1 MTEPFN
7 ACNGIEITMDPDREG
22 KVYLVGRRARGDEG
36 QYLDTHATAGP
47 EGIVALREFFQHER
61 DEELGRWRDPD
72 NPRLT
77 VYPTEG
83 YETDEITIL
92 DDVDAETYA
101 ITRARA
107 ERSQGGWWHDT
118 AKAYFEAHPERK
130 PWEDAKDGEIWEFIL
145 GCSSGQYLADGGRFF
160 LLPLRAPSDPGWK
173 PASFASNFETGERIW
188 PEDAS

>member
-1 MTEPFN
+1 MNDFTASNGVSVSRQPPVTDRGSWLMVDGHMTSPN
-7 ACNGIEITMDPDREG
+7 DA
-22 KVYLVGRRARGDEG
+22 
-36 QYLDTHATAGP
+36 Q
-47 EGIVALREFFQHER
+47 ALREFFQHER
-61 DEELGRWRDPD
+61 DEALGRWRDPD

-92 DDVDAETYA
+92 DEVDAETYT
-101 ITRARA
+101 ITRAQA

-130 PWEDAKDGEIWEFIL
+130 PAAEAKAGEVWELTIDDGSEHTVFIH
-145 GCSSGQYLADGGRFF
+145 ADRTMGGRDGVSAGGAYF
-160 LLPLRAPSDPGWK
+160 DIDD
-173 PASFASNFETGERIW
+173 ASNVVSARKVWG

>member
-1 MTEPFN
+1 MTEYQ
-7 ACNGIEITMDPDREG
+7 ASNGIKVDSETQGIT
-22 KVYLVGRRARGDEG
+22 GRRRITFHHGNHGTLVEMSAEE
-36 QYLDTHATAGP
+36 A
-47 EGIVALREFFQHER
+47 VALIESLDHEK

-92 DDVDAETYA
+92 DDVDAETYT

-130 PWEDAKDGEIWEFIL
+130 PWHDAKPGEVWVLTFDG
-145 GCSSGQYLADGGRFF
+145 ADDTFKAYESRYGTIYFTRSRETSTNLTNERITAGR
-160 LLPLRAPSDPGWK
+160 
-173 PASFASNFETGERIW
+173 RIW